1 MDGLYEFAQRTAV
14 QRLSNN
20 NEKKTPMESGKIK
33 ALEEELRSDTIEQK
47 TDLTSEIAGNASQPT
62 KGQGIKL
69 EAIGEQ
75 QKSFNSRSNPL
86 GDYTTLLKQMQDDI
100 TGASNAMLHST
111 LESKH
116 ETEKLGSASDQF
128 QMLNSQFNLNAMSEQ
143 SVKRAKKQKRLSSQ
157 DTFI

>member
-1 MDGLYEFAQRTAV
+1 
-14 QRLSNN
+14 
-20 NEKKTPMESGKIK
+20 MESSKIS
-33 ALEEELRSDTIEQK
+33 ALEAELRSDTIEQK

-62 KGQGIKL
+62 KGQGIRL

-111 LESKH
+111 LDSKH
-116 ETEKLGSASDQF
+116 ESEKLGTTNDQF

-143 SVKRAKKQKRLSSQ
+143 SLKKAKKHKRLSAQ
-157 DTFI
+157 DTFL